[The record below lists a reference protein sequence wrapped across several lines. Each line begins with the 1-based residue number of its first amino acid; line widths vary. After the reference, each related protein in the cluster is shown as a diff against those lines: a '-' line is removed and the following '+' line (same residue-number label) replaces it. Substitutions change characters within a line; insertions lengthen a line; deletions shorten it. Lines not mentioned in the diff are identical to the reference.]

1 MFRGMSVR
9 FGKRTP
15 MARTVTP
22 LTDPKCEAAKPR
34 DKDYKLFDGQGLFLL
49 VKPSGVK
56 TWRFK
61 FIRPDGREGL
71 ATFGN
76 YPALGLKAARA
87 RRAEA
92 LELLAAGRDPV
103 EAAQAAKVEAANARI
118 NTFEAVAR
126 EWHSVCARKWKP
138 HHAATV
144 LRRMELHLFPALG
157 ARPVADLKA
166 RDLLVP
172 LKAAEKR
179 DTLETAS
186 RLRQYIAGILRM
198 AVQHGIIDT
207 NPANDLQGATATRKT
222 AHRPALPLERLPELL
237 GRLDDYKGRQL
248 TRMATQL
255 TLLVFIRSSELRFA
269 RWDEIDFD
277 RSLWTI
283 PAERAAIEGVKHST
297 RGSKMSTPHLVPLS
311 RQALALLEQVR
322 QLTGRYELVFP
333 GDHSY
338 WKPMSENTVNAALRR
353 MGYDT
358 RVDVCGHGFRA
369 IACSALMESG
379 LWSRDAV
386 ERQMSHQERN
396 GVRAA
401 YIHKAEHIE
410 ERRLMCQ
417 WWADYLDACREAFV
431 TPFEFAHPGEGA
443 DNVVEIRQA

>member
-1 MFRGMSVR
+1 
-9 FGKRTP
+9 

-61 FIRPDGREGL
+61 FTRPDGREGL

-76 YPALGLKAARA
+76 YPALGLKAARE

-92 LELLAAGRDPV
+92 LELLAVGRDPV
-103 EAAQAAKVEAANARI
+103 DAAKQAKVEAATART
-118 NTFEAVAR
+118 NTFEALAR

-144 LRRMELHLFPALG
+144 LRRMELHLFPSLG

-166 RDLLVP
+166 RDLLAP
-172 LKAAEKR
+172 LKAAERR

-186 RLRQYIAGILRM
+186 RLRQDIAGILRM

-222 AHRPALPLERLPELL
+222 AHRPALPMERLPELL
-237 GRLDDYKGRQL
+237 ERTDAYSGRQL
-248 TRMATQL
+248 TRMAVQL

-277 RSLWTI
+277 RALWTI
-283 PAERAAIEGVKHST
+283 PGERQPIEGVRHST
-297 RGSKMSTPHLVPLS
+297 RGAKMATPHLVPLS
-311 RQALALLEQVR
+311 RQALALLAEVH
-322 QLTGRYELVFP
+322 QLTGRYELIFP
-333 GDHSY
+333 NDHAY

-358 RVDVCGHGFRA
+358 KAEVCGHGFRA
-369 IACSALMESG
+369 MACSALVESG

-417 WWADYLDACREAFV
+417 WWSDYLDVCREAFV
-431 TPFEFAHPGEGA
+431 TPYDFAHRGEGA
-443 DNVVEIRQA
+443 GNVARIKRA

>member
-1 MFRGMSVR
+1 
-9 FGKRTP
+9 

-34 DKDYKLFDGQGLFLL
+34 DRDYKLFDGQGLFLL

-61 FIRPDGREGL
+61 FTRPDGREGL

-76 YPALGLKAARA
+76 YPALGLKAARE

-92 LELLAAGRDPV
+92 LELLAIGRDPV
-103 EAAQAAKVEAANARI
+103 EAARLAKVEAATART
-118 NTFEAVAR
+118 NTFEALAR

-144 LRRMELHLFPALG
+144 LRRMELHLFPILG
-157 ARPVADLKA
+157 PRPVADLKA
-166 RDLLVP
+166 RDLLAP
-172 LKAAEKR
+172 LKAAERR

-186 RLRQYIAGILRM
+186 RLRQYITGILRM

-207 NPANDLQGATATRKT
+207 NPASDLQGATATRKA

-237 GRLDDYKGRQL
+237 ARTDAYTGRQL
-248 TRMATQL
+248 TRMAVQL
-255 TLLVFIRSSELRFA
+255 TLLVFTRSSELRFA
-269 RWDEIDFD
+269 RWEEIDFD
-277 RSLWTI
+277 RALWTI
-283 PAERAAIEGVKHST
+283 PAERQPIEGVKHST
-297 RGSKMSTPHLVPLS
+297 RGAKMATPHLVPLS
-311 RQALALLEQVR
+311 RQALALLAEVR
-322 QLTGRYELVFP
+322 QLTGRFDLIFP
-333 GDHSY
+333 NDHAH
-338 WKPMSENTVNAALRR
+338 WKPMSENTTNAALRR

-358 RVDVCGHGFRA
+358 KTEVCGHGFRA
-369 IACSALMESG
+369 MACSALVESG

-417 WWADYLDACREAFV
+417 WWSDYLSACREAFV
-431 TPFEFAHPGEGA
+431 TPYDFAHRGEEAG
-443 DNVVEIRQA
+443 NVARIRRA

>member
-1 MFRGMSVR
+1 
-9 FGKRTP
+9 

-34 DKDYKLFDGQGLFLL
+34 EKDYKLFDGQGLFLL

-56 TWRFK
+56 TWRLK
-61 FIRPDGREGL
+61 FTRPDGREGL

-76 YPALGLKAARA
+76 YPALGLKAARE

-92 LELLAAGRDPV
+92 LELLAHGQDPI
-103 EAAQAAKVEAANARI
+103 EAAKVAKMDAANART
-118 NTFEAVAR
+118 NTFEALAR
-126 EWHSVCARKWKP
+126 EWHATCARKWSP
-138 HHAATV
+138 GHAATV

-166 RDLLVP
+166 RDLLAP

-186 RLRQYIAGILRM
+186 RLRQYTAGILRM
-198 AVQHGIIDT
+198 AVQAGHIDS
-207 NPANDLQGATATRKT
+207 NPASDLQGSTATRKT
-222 AHRPALPLERLPELL
+222 AHRPALPLERLPDLL
-237 GRLDDYKGRQL
+237 ARMDAYGGRPL
-248 TRMATQL
+248 TRLAVQL

-269 RWDEIDFD
+269 RWEEIDLE
-277 RSLWTI
+277 RALWTI
-283 PAERAAIEGVKHST
+283 PGEREAIEGVKHSH
-297 RGSKMSTPHLVPLS
+297 RGAKMTTPHLVPLS
-311 RQALALLEQVR
+311 RQAFELLGEVR
-322 QLTGRYELVFP
+322 QLTGRFELIFA
-333 GDHSY
+333 GDHNH

-358 RVDVCGHGFRA
+358 KADVCGHGFRA
-369 IACSALMESG
+369 MACSALVESG

-401 YIHKAEHIE
+401 YIHKAEHME

-417 WWADYLDACREAFV
+417 WWADYLDACREQFI
-431 TPFEFAHPGEGA
+431 TPFEFAHRGEDEA
-443 DNVVEIRQA
+443 NVVPIKRA

>member
-1 MFRGMSVR
+1 
-9 FGKRTP
+9 

-34 DKDYKLFDGQGLFLL
+34 EKEYPLFDGLGLYLL

-61 FIRPDGREGL
+61 FTRPDGRAGL

-92 LELLAAGRDPV
+92 LELLANGVDPIEHARQSKI
-103 EAAQAAKVEAANARI
+103 EAAAAAAN
-118 NTFEAVAR
+118 TFKAIAL
-126 EWHSVCARKWKP
+126 EWHTAGARKWSP
-138 HHAATV
+138 AHAAAI
-144 LRRMELHLFPALG
+144 LRRLELHLFPTLG
-157 ARPVADLKA
+157 TRPVADLKA
-166 RDLLVP
+166 RDLLAP
-172 LKAAEKR
+172 LKDAEQR
-179 DTLETAS
+179 DALDLAS
-186 RLRQYIAGILRM
+186 RLRQYMDGVLRM
-198 AVQHGIIDT
+198 AVQHGHIDS
-207 NPANDLQGATATRKT
+207 NPARDLQGATATRKT

-237 GRLDDYKGRQL
+237 GRLDAYSGRQL
-248 TRMATQL
+248 TSLAVQL

-269 RWDEIDFD
+269 RWEEIDFD
-277 RSLWTI
+277 RALWTI
-283 PAERAAIEGVKHST
+283 PAERQPIEGVKHSQ
-297 RGSKMSTPHLVPLS
+297 RGAKMGTPHLVPLS

-322 QLTGRYELVFP
+322 QLTGRFELIFP
-333 GDHSY
+333 NDHAH

-358 RVDVCGHGFRA
+358 KADVCGHGFRTM
-369 IACSALMESG
+369 ACSALVESG

-417 WWADYLDACREAFV
+417 WWADYLDACREKYA
-431 TPFEFAHPGEGA
+431 TPYDFASRGEEA
-443 DNVVEIRQA
+443 SNVARIKRA

>member
-1 MFRGMSVR
+1 
-9 FGKRTP
+9 

-61 FIRPDGREGL
+61 FTRPDGREGL

-76 YPALGLKAARA
+76 YPALGLKAARE

-92 LELLAAGRDPV
+92 LELLAIGRDPV
-103 EAAQAAKVEAANARI
+103 EAAKLAKVEAATARV
-118 NTFEAVAR
+118 NTFEALAR
-126 EWHSVCARKWKP
+126 EWHSACARKWKP

-144 LRRMELHLFPALG
+144 LRRMELHLFPMLG
-157 ARPVADLKA
+157 ARPVADLKT
-166 RDLLVP
+166 RDLLAP
-172 LKAAEKR
+172 LKAAERR

-186 RLRQYIAGILRM
+186 RLRQYITGILRM
-198 AVQHGIIDT
+198 AAQHGIIDS
-207 NPANDLQGATATRKT
+207 NPASDLQGATATRKT

-237 GRLDDYKGRQL
+237 GHLDAYSGRRL
-248 TRMATQL
+248 TRLAVQL

-277 RSLWTI
+277 RALWTI
-283 PAERAAIEGVKHST
+283 PAERQPIEGVRHST
-297 RGSKMSTPHLVPLS
+297 RGAKMGTPHLVPLS
-311 RQALALLEQVR
+311 RQALALLAEVR
-322 QLTGRYELVFP
+322 QLTGRFDLIFP
-333 GDHSY
+333 NDHAH
-338 WKPMSENTVNAALRR
+338 WKPMSENTINAALRR

-358 RVDVCGHGFRA
+358 KADVCGHGFRA
-369 IACSALMESG
+369 MACSALVESG

-417 WWADYLDACREAFV
+417 WWADYLDACREKYA
-431 TPFEFAHPGEGA
+431 TPYDFANRGEEA
-443 DNVVEIRQA
+443 ANVVAIKRKG

>member
-1 MFRGMSVR
+1 
-9 FGKRTP
+9 

-22 LTDPKCEAAKPR
+22 LSDSKCEAAKPR

-49 VKPSGVK
+49 VKRSGVK

-61 FIRPDGREGL
+61 FARPDGREGL

-76 YPALGLKAARA
+76 YPALGLKAARD

-92 LELLAAGRDPV
+92 LALLAADIDPV
-103 EAAQAAKVEAANARI
+103 DAAKAAKAEAANSRKT
-118 NTFEAVAR
+118 TFEAVAL
-126 EWHSVCARKWKP
+126 EWHSICAHKWKP

-144 LRRMELHLFPALG
+144 LRRMEQHLFPVLG
-157 ARPVADLKA
+157 ARPIAELKA
-166 RDLLVP
+166 KDLLVP

-186 RLRQYIAGILRM
+186 RLRQYMAGILRM

-207 NPANDLQGATATRKT
+207 NPANDLQGVTATRKT
-222 AHRPALPLERLPELL
+222 AHRPALAMERLPGLLERLSAYP
-237 GRLDDYKGRQL
+237 GRQL
-248 TRMATQL
+248 TRLATQL

-269 RWDEIDFD
+269 RWEEVDFD
-277 RSLWTI
+277 RALWTI
-283 PAERAAIEGVKHST
+283 PAERQPIDGVKHST
-297 RGSKMSTPHLVPLS
+297 RGAKMATPHLIPLS
-311 RQALALLEQVR
+311 RQALTLLTQVR
-322 QLTGRYELVFP
+322 QLTGRFELIFP
-333 GDHSY
+333 GDHAH

-358 RVDVCGHGFRA
+358 KSEVCGHGFRA
-369 IACSALMESG
+369 MACSALMESG

-401 YIHKAEHIE
+401 YIHKAEHLE

-417 WWADYLDACREAFV
+417 WWCDYLDSCHERFI
-431 TPFEFAHPGEGA
+431 TPFDFAHRDKSA
-443 DNVVEIRQA
+443 VNVLPLERGSKLQAS

>member
-1 MFRGMSVR
+1 
-9 FGKRTP
+9 

-34 DKDYKLFDGQGLFLL
+34 EKDYKLFDGQGLFLL
-49 VKPSGVK
+49 VKSSGVK

-61 FIRPDGREGL
+61 FTRPDGREGL

-76 YPALGLKAARA
+76 YPALGLKAARE

-103 EAAQAAKVEAANARI
+103 DAAKEAKIEAANARI
-118 NTFEAVAR
+118 NTFETVAR

-144 LRRMELHLFPALG
+144 LRRMEVHLFPALG

-166 RDLLVP
+166 RDLLAP
-172 LKAAEKR
+172 LKAVEKR

-186 RLRQYIAGILRM
+186 RLRQYMTGILRM

-237 GRLDDYKGRQL
+237 GRLEAYGGRQL
-248 TRMATQL
+248 TRLAVQL
-255 TLLVFIRSSELRFA
+255 TLQVFIRSSELRFA
-269 RWDEIDFD
+269 RWEEIDFE
-277 RSLWTI
+277 RALWTI
-283 PAERAAIEGVKHST
+283 PAERQPIEGVKYSA
-297 RGSKMSTPHLVPLS
+297 RGAKMGTPHLVPLS

-322 QLTGRYELVFP
+322 QLTGRFELIFP
-333 GDHSY
+333 GDHAH
-338 WKPMSENTVNAALRR
+338 WKPISENTVNAALRR
-353 MGYDT
+353 LGYDT
-358 RVDVCGHGFRA
+358 KVDVCGHGFRA
-369 IACSALMESG
+369 MACSALMESG
-379 LWSRDAV
+379 LWGRDAV

-401 YIHKAEHIE
+401 YIHKAEHLE

-417 WWADYLDACREAFV
+417 WWSDYLDACREQFV
-431 TPFEFAHPGEGA
+431 SPFEFAHRGEDAG
-443 DNVVEIRQA
+443 NVARIKRA